1 MKSRKRIRWNNNEED
16 WDCGI
21 QALHNLHKITGTK
34 RKVNPRKIKITKKEG
49 VSSFLKYRKA
59 LKEDPKVKQLKV
71 KADPKPKEIKEWL
84 EEDKP
89 TGKTQNVAIIHT
101 KEKNDRYGHLSLAY
115 KAEGD
120 EIRIA
125 NLVDEKPSSKVHIR
139 KLSNKKTK
147 LKRAYFLK
155 VKRKQKN

>member
-1 MKSRKRIRWNNNEED
+1 D
-16 WDCGI
+16 
-21 QALHNLHKITGTK
+21 
-34 RKVNPRKIKITKKEG
+34 
-49 VSSFLKYRKA
+49 
-59 LKEDPKVKQLKV
+59 DPKVQELRV
-71 KADPKPKEIKEWL
+71 KAEPKPKEIKEWL

-115 KAEGD
+115 KSEGD
-120 EIRIA
+120 EVRIA
-125 NLVDEKPSSKVHIR
+125 NLVDEEPSSKVHIR